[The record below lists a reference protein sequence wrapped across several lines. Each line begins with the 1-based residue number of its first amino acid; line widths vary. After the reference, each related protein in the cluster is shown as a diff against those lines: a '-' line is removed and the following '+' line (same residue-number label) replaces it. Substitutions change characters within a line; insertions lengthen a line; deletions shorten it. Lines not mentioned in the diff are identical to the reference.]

1 MFKWNKKE
9 KEENKNP
16 DGLTYD
22 EFVKQ
27 YEDIHHLANLC
38 WHLGIK
44 PEQLKEEI
52 KVLLE
57 KY

>member
-1 MFKWNKKE
+1 MIKWNLK
-9 KEENKNP
+9 ENKNP
-16 DGLTYD
+16 EGLTYD

-27 YEDIHHLANLC
+27 YEDIPHIATLC

-52 KVLLE
+52 KILLE
-57 KY
+57 KH